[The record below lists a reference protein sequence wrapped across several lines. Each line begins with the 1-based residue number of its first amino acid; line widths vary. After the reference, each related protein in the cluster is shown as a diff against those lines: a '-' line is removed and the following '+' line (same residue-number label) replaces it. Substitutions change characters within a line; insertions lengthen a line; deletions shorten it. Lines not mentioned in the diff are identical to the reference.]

1 MLTRTLLEKT
11 YGPFSPET
19 FEPIF
24 SSLCQGLKVELR
36 VIGKT
41 SRGWIQVEVFG
52 EDETVASHYLDQE
65 VGLTPVS
72 IDKLKRFS
80 AVRGRVVSSGESG
93 NQLLV
98 DVGVFSPRTCDATVS
113 LQSLQAQ
120 LADGKKLSIK
130 RIIELFCLYENLPL
144 KVKIVGNVDARRKH
158 VEAELSETQLSQ
170 IMRWINS
177 SLDRLVVLGASF
189 SDVEHAVQ
197 ASKHARD
204 VIKVESLGLLEHAV
218 VCKLGTHAVG
228 LTPKL
233 GPLLPT
239 AKLASFSPREIR
251 REFGGPGRT

>member
-1 MLTRTLLEKT
+1 MPTLTLLEKT
-11 YGPFSPET
+11 YGSFSPET
-19 FEPIF
+19 FEPIL

-36 VIGKT
+36 VVGKT
-41 SRGWIQVEVFG
+41 SRGWIQVEVSG
-52 EDETVASHYLDQE
+52 EDETVASHYLDQK
-65 VGLTPVS
+65 VGLAPVS
-72 IDKLKRFS
+72 IDKIKRFS
-80 AVRGRVVSSGESG
+80 TIRGRVIPTEDSE

-98 DVGVFSPRTCDATVS
+98 DIGVFSPQICDATVS
-113 LQSLQAQ
+113 LQSLQSQ
-120 LADGKKLSIK
+120 LADGKKLSIQ

-144 KVKIVGNVDARRKH
+144 EVKIIGNVDARGKH

-170 IMRWINS
+170 IMQWISS

-204 VIKVESLGLLEHAV
+204 VIKVESLGLLEHVV
-218 VCKLGTHAVG
+218 VCKLGTYAAG

-239 AKLASFSPREIR
+239 ARLASFSPRKIR
-251 REFGGPGRT
+251 RELSGPGRT